1 MASLDIYRPA
11 AQEQLITLGTDN
23 KISVLA
29 KQENKKPIDIAR
41 IAKKEAEDN
50 DFDVLILDSAGRN
63 HIDKKMMSEIK
74 DISKI

>member
-29 KQENKKPIDIAR
+29 NKIIK
-41 IAKKEAEDN
+41 N
-50 DFDVLILDSAGRN
+50 QLILLELPKRKQR
-63 HIDKKMMSEIK
+63 ITTLMS
-74 DISKI
+74 